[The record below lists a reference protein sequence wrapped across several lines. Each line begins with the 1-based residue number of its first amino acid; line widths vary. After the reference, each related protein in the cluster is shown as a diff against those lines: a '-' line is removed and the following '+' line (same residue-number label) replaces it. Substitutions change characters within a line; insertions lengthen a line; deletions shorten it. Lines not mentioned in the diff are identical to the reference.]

1 MYFTGLTAATVN
13 RSQSSHGRVI
23 SWKWGGRIWELGG
36 EKMGNGERLMF
47 CLEIKI
53 NKRRLVLILNGFG
66 GKRIGGKLKYEFL
79 FLFLFPF
86 LNSALVHESC
96 DSDSLMADLV
106 GAG

>member
-1 MYFTGLTAATVN
+1 
-13 RSQSSHGRVI
+13 
-23 SWKWGGRIWELGG
+23 
-36 EKMGNGERLMF
+36 
-47 CLEIKI
+47 
-53 NKRRLVLILNGFG
+53 
-66 GKRIGGKLKYEFL
+66 LKYEFLFL

>member
-1 MYFTGLTAATVN
+1 
-13 RSQSSHGRVI
+13 
-23 SWKWGGRIWELGG
+23 
-36 EKMGNGERLMF
+36 MGNGERLMF

-106 GAG
+106 VAG